1 MKEGGVKVD
10 MGSLGD
16 SSESLPLLLAL
27 SLSFAGR
34 VDLTGTAL
42 RCRRP
47 AGAAAA
53 ERVAAAAAIVWVERG
68 GTRKDKTGLDGM
80 DGDQRPVLDV
90 RVCEVAVFAAGRIG

>member
-34 VDLTGTAL
+34 VDFTGTAL
-42 RCRRP
+42 RCLRP
-47 AGAAAA
+47 AGAA
-53 ERVAAAAAIVWVERG
+53 ERVAAAAIVWVERG
-68 GTRKDKTGLDGM
+68 NTNR
-80 DGDQRPVLDV
+80 
-90 RVCEVAVFAAGRIG
+90 